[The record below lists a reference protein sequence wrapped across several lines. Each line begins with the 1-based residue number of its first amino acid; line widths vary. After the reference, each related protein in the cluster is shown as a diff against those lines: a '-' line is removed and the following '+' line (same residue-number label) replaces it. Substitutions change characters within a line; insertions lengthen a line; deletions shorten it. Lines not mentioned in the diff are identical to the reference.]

1 MNIVLLGPP
10 GAGKGTQAKQIQEK
24 YSIPH
29 ISTGDIFRKNIK
41 EKTPLGV
48 TAKEYIDKGY
58 LVPDDITVAIV
69 EDRLKQDDCFKG
81 FLLDGFPRTI
91 EQADA
96 LDKVLKMQD
105 KKVEF
110 VINIQVPEEEL
121 IKRLTGR
128 RVCTACG
135 ASYHMIFNPPKEDGI
150 CDLCEGKL
158 IQRPDDSIET
168 VTNRL
173 QVYRKQTEPLIN
185 YYKNKQ
191 ILYNINGEQDIQKV
205 FSDICSILGSG
216 NK

>member
-10 GAGKGTQAKQIQEK
+10 GAGKGTQAKQIEEK
-24 YSIPH
+24 YNIPH

-41 EKTPLGV
+41 EKTPLGI
-48 TAKEYIDKGY
+48 TAKEYIDKGH
-58 LVPDDITVAIV
+58 LVPDDITIAIV
-69 EDRLKQDDCFKG
+69 EDRLKQDDCFNG

-96 LDKVLKMQD
+96 LDKVLKIQD

-135 ASYHMIFNPPKEDGI
+135 ASYHMIFNPPKEDEI
-150 CDLCEGKL
+150 CDLCKGKL

-173 QVYRKQTEPLIN
+173 KVYRKQTEPLIN

-205 FSDICSILGSG
+205 FNDICSILGSG

>member
-10 GAGKGTQAKQIQEK
+10 GAGKGTQAKQIAEK
-24 YSIPH
+24 FNIPH

-41 EKTPLGV
+41 EKTPLGI

-58 LVPDDITVAIV
+58 LVPDEITIAIV
-69 EDRLKQDDCFKG
+69 EDRLKQEDCLNG

-96 LDKVLKMQD
+96 LDRVLLSINKRL
-105 KKVEF
+105 EY
-110 VINIQVPEEEL
+110 VIDIQVSEDEL

-128 RVCTACG
+128 RICTACG
-135 ASYHMIFNPPKEDGI
+135 ASYHIIFNPPKQEGI
-150 CDLCEGKL
+150 CDLCNAEL

-168 VTNRL
+168 VKNRL
-173 QVYRKQTEPLIN
+173 DVYKKQTEPLIK
-185 YYKNKQ
+185 YYKDKQ
-191 ILYNINGEQDIQKV
+191 IYYGINGEQDIQKV
-205 FSDICSILGSG
+205 FSDISSVLGSG